1 MKTFVIMEQSIC
13 NFDCKEKVRLIAL
26 RSNEDLVLEA
36 WGEENYGE
44 DAVHN
49 WLQLVSG
56 KITVKRANDILYS
69 EMELRRLA
77 NLTEE
82 EDAYEYAS
90 DNLDTNGELG
100 EAIDK
105 YHDLKVESLEY
116 RQFYYIVTCDFR
128 GNPIAESERV
138 QLHELYTLKDFIVN
152 QE

>member
-1 MKTFVIMEQSIC
+1 MKTFVIMETAL
-13 NFDCKEKVRLIAL
+13 NFEGMENTKLIAL

-36 WGEENYGE
+36 CDEENYGE

-49 WLQLVSG
+49 WLQLEVG

-105 YHDLKVESLEY
+105 YHDLKTESLEY
-116 RQFYYIVTCDFR
+116 KKFYYIITCDYA